1 MAERA
6 FAMAREHA
14 PWRAGTPWWVIGIEG
29 VVLIV
34 IGLYLLLAPVSA
46 AAWIIQLI
54 AVVLLVESI
63 LQIIAELRAPGS
75 EADRYLLLQAGI
87 GATVGVLLVL
97 RGWLLPDLDAASAR
111 NILGFGLVAY
121 ALVGLA
127 GALLARGEG
136 ESWVRPL
143 VNALLLIVLA
153 IVLLTST
160 ETTAADRLGL
170 LGWIALIGGAVYL
183 FLAWRARER
192 AAAT

>member
-1 MAERA
+1 MTRNPLADPGITGVTA
-6 FAMAREHA
+6 CAVA
-14 PWRAGTPWWVIGIEG
+14 PIVGCFVHLPWIS
-29 VVLIV
+29 
-34 IGLYLLLAPVSA
+34 SA
-46 AAWIIQLI
+46 YY
-54 AVVLLVESI
+54 
-63 LQIIAELRAPGS
+63 P
-75 EADRYLLLQAGI
+75 
-87 GATVGVLLVL
+87 
-97 RGWLLPDLDAASAR
+97 
-111 NILGFGLVAY
+111 
-121 ALVGLA
+121 LVGLA

>member
-1 MAERA
+1 
-6 FAMAREHA
+6 
-14 PWRAGTPWWVIGIEG
+14 V
-29 VVLIV
+29 
-34 IGLYLLLAPVSA
+34 
-46 AAWIIQLI
+46 
-54 AVVLLVESI
+54 
-63 LQIIAELRAPGS
+63 
-75 EADRYLLLQAGI
+75 LQAGI
-87 GATVGVLLVL
+87 GAAVGVLLVL

-127 GALLARGEG
+127 GALLARGEE

-160 ETTAADRLGL
+160 ETNAADRLGL

-183 FLAWRARER
+183 VLAWRARER